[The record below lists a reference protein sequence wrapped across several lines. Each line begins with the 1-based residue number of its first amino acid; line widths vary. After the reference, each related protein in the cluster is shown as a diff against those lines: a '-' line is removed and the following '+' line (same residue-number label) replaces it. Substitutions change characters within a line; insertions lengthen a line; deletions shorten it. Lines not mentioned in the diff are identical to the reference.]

1 MIEYYKNKSLQPLFY
16 VNEQGL
22 ICQEEFKDIPNYEGF
37 YQASDLGRIK
47 SLSRYVKNAW
57 GYYWTKEI
65 IVAQCDYN
73 SEKVYLGLNLHK
85 QGVCTKFMTHILIAM
100 GFLGHIPDGKNIIVV
115 DHIKTNQKKNNQLSN
130 LQIITQRENSSKD
143 KKGSSQ
149 YIGIYLN
156 KKTNKWI
163 SKIRIGK
170 ERISLGVFINEID
183 ASDAYQLALSNWEN
197 LGIKP
202 SKKINSSKYKGVS
215 LRKSNNKWI
224 ARIEINNKRISL
236 GFFDTEYDAHLAYE
250 KALLEKNKP
259 SD

>member
-1 MIEYYKNKSLQPLFY
+1 MIEYYKNKSLKPLFY
-16 VNEQGL
+16 INKYGL

-73 SEKVYLGLNLHK
+73 SDRVYLGLNLHK
-85 QGVCTKFMTHILIAM
+85 EGVCVKFMVHILVAM
-100 GFLGHIPDGKNIIVV
+100 VFLGHVPDGRNIIIV
-115 DHIKTNQKKNNQLSN
+115 DHVKTNEKKNNQLSN

-149 YIGIYLN
+149 YIGVHLN

-170 ERISLGVFINEID
+170 ERISLGSFINEKD
-183 ASDAYQLALSNWEN
+183 ASDAYQLALKNWEEFKVYP
-197 LGIKP
+197 IK
-202 SKKINSSKYKGVS
+202 KEKVYSSKYTGIS
-215 LRKSNNKWI
+215 YRKDSKKWS
-224 ARIEINNKRISL
+224 ARITINGKRVFLGVFNTEEEAYDKYQEELNK
-236 GFFDTEYDAHLAYE
+236 
-250 KALLEKNKP
+250 KP
-259 SD
+259 LN